1 MFRPFPLRK
10 RKSPELLEREAVGG
24 FGTCCFRMPLLF
36 KCYFYPSRGRLK
48 PIRQVGRCSIR
59 LPLNHYRR
67 GLSFPPLFLPA
78 ERFLTP
84 SSARIREDAK
94 AHRHESP
101 FSPLYRL
108 PFCECEKRSA
118 ERSGVQRRSLWQ
130 DTTPV
135 VRQVSSCKEK
145 PSSEHEMT
153 KRIPFDALVLSV
165 FFWGRNLSSKGTFIF
180 QTQYWRSFG
189 KA

>member
-1 MFRPFPLRK
+1 MFRPFPFRK

-36 KCYFYPSRGRLK
+36 RCDFYPSRGRLK

-145 PSSEHEMT
+145 PLSWLLSIRSARKKYWGTLAFQIFMESFEKGVG
-153 KRIPFDALVLSV
+153 KR
-165 FFWGRNLSSKGTFIF
+165 
-180 QTQYWRSFG
+180 
-189 KA
+189 KAVWLKWKA

>member
-1 MFRPFPLRK
+1 MLYVLGRCFAALTSENDKVPNSR
-10 RKSPELLEREAVGG
+10 SAHTVGV

-36 KCYFYPSRGRLK
+36 RCDFYPSRGRLK

-130 DTTPV
+130 DATPV

-145 PSSEHEMT
+145 PLSWILPIRSARKGDRGTLAFQIFIEGFEKGVG
-153 KRIPFDALVLSV
+153 KR
-165 FFWGRNLSSKGTFIF
+165 
-180 QTQYWRSFG
+180 
-189 KA
+189 KAAC